1 MSTAFPTRVPHPL
14 EPAIA
19 PGPPRLPVRLIGSL
33 GRRSLSPVGGLG
45 RLFIFG
51 ARAAAGL
58 VRRPLR
64 PHLIVE
70 QIHFF
75 GRRSVA
81 LIGLTA
87 SLTGMVLALQSY
99 NALVRFGSDAYMGS
113 LVSLTLIK
121 ELGPVLAALMV
132 TARAGSAT
140 AAQLGNMRMTEQMD
154 ALESMAIEP
163 VKYLVS
169 PRLAGAVISVPL
181 LTAGFSLAG
190 IYLGYLL
197 AVYVLG
203 VDGGVFMGGVRDSVE
218 WIDVREGIVKSIA
231 FGGLIAWIA
240 CYRGYTTWGGS
251 RAVGRS
257 TSRAVVEISAVVLLG
272 DYLMTALFF

>member
-1 MSTAFPTRVPHPL
+1 MSTAAPKWVA
-14 EPAIA
+14 PAQVV
-19 PGPPRLPVRLIGSL
+19 VRGVGAL
-33 GRRSLSPVGGLG
+33 GVKTIQPVGGLG
-45 RLFIFG
+45 RFMVFG
-51 ARAAAGL
+51 LRGAAGII
-58 VRRPLR
+58 RRPFR
-64 PHLIVE
+64 VRLIVE
-70 QIHFF
+70 QVHFF

-81 LIGLTA
+81 LIVLTA

-99 NALVRFGSDAYMGS
+99 HALVRFGSDAYVGS
-113 LVSLTLIK
+113 LVSLTLVK

-140 AAQLGNMRMTEQMD
+140 AAMLGNMRITEQMD

-181 LTAGFSLAG
+181 LTAGFSLTG
-190 IYLGYLL
+190 IFLGYLL
-197 AVYVLG
+197 SVHVLG
-203 VDGGVFMGGVRDSVE
+203 VDGGVFMAGVRESVE

-231 FGGLIAWIA
+231 FGGLLAWIA
-240 CYRGYTTWGGS
+240 CYRGYATRGGS
-251 RAVGRS
+251 RAVGQS

-272 DYLMTALFF
+272 DYLMTALLF